1 MNETVNVHKVQTMSS
16 WEIAETVQLE
26 FKDF

>member
-1 MNETVNVHKVQTMSS
+1 MNKIMNVHKVQTMSS
-16 WEIAETVQLE
+16 REIAETVQLE